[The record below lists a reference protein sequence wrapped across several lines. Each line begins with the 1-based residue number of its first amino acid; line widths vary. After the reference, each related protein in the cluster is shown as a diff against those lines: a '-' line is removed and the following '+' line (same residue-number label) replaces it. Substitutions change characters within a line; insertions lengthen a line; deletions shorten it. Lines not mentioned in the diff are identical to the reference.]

1 MFTISE
7 LKQLIEALD
16 QSTVN
21 ELSLEQEGQKLKLK
35 KQMTSSMAP
44 SQQPIVYQASPE
56 PQSVPIQTQQ
66 EEEAADLNISEPA
79 YDYVLKSPM
88 VGTFYLQASPESEP
102 YVRVGDVIGQNTT
115 LCTIEAMKLF
125 NEIEAEIDG
134 EIVEILA
141 ENGELV
147 EYNQPLFG
155 IKTK

>member
-35 KQMTSSMAP
+35 KQIASSMVP
-44 SQQPIVYQASPE
+44 SQQPVVYQASPE
-56 PQSVPIQTQQ
+56 PMSVPNQAHK
-66 EEEAADLNISEPA
+66 EEEATDLTISEPA
-79 YDYVLKSPM
+79 YDHVLKSPM

-102 YVRVGDVIGQNTT
+102 YVRVGDVVGQNTT

-125 NEIEAEIDG
+125 NEIEAEVDG